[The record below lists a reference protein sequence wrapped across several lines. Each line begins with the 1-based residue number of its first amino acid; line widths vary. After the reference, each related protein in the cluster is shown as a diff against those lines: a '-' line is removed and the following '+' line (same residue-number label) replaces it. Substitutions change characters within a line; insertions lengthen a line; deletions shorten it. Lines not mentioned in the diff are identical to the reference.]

1 MPRAGR
7 WLEEAGG
14 SRSNGSNDVQDLSTM
29 GHVVVGQVTLSHV
42 PPPKWRHPCRLVKS
56 KDKEKDKKREKQCKM
71 SSKKCIEYGEQKNNE
86 KEPETGEP
94 KMKARD
100 LI

>member
-1 MPRAGR
+1 MKR
-7 WLEEAGG
+7 
-14 SRSNGSNDVQDLSTM
+14 
-29 GHVVVGQVTLSHV
+29 
-42 PPPKWRHPCRLVKS
+42 
-56 KDKEKDKKREKQCKM
+56 KDKEKDKKREKQYKM

>member
-1 MPRAGR
+1 VPRAGR
-7 WLEEAGG
+7 LWEARRSG
-14 SRSNGSNDVQDLSTM
+14 SDGSNDVQDLSTV
-29 GHVVVGQVTLSHV
+29 GHVVVVGSPYHMY
-42 PPPKWRHPCRLVKS
+42 PPPKWRRPRRLVKR
-56 KDKEKDKKREKQCKM
+56 KDKEKNKEKREKQCKM
-71 SSKKCIEYGEQKNNE
+71 SSKKCVEYGEQKNNK

>member
-7 WLEEAGG
+7 WLEDAGG
-14 SRSNGSNDVQDLSTM
+14 SRGNGSNDVQDLSTM
-29 GHVVVGQVTLSHV
+29 GHVVVVGSPYHMY
-42 PPPKWRHPCRLVKS
+42 PPPKWQCPRRLMKR
-56 KDKEKDKKREKQCKM
+56 KDKEKDKKGEKQCKM

-86 KEPETGEP
+86 KEPGAGEP